1 MADLNA
7 LKTRL
12 DQMMIKVEQLEPGGD
27 LAGLIDAELAGF
39 NRELAEAI
47 VQQRETTTTREGS
60 DPPPCGM

>member
-1 MADLNA
+1 MADLKT
-7 LKTRL
+7 LKARL
-12 DQMMIKVEQLEPGGD
+12 DQIMVKAEQLEPGGD

-60 DPPPCGM
+60 DFPPCAM

>member
-12 DQMMIKVEQLEPGGD
+12 DQMMIKVEQLEPGGV

-60 DPPPCGM
+60 DFPPCGM